1 VSITTSFVRLLAAAA
16 IVAAAAAASG
26 HGSSGIVDLGEIDA
40 RVDAQLEATSGAERR
55 AYVRLARVIRRES
68 RSSKGVVDDVKKLEA
83 VLRACDGP
91 LDHDDVLRAALAAP
105 ETQVDT
111 YLADEPGDL
120 AVAALRLER
129 ARDRAS
135 VEAALGGVSAFYADA
150 VGLRLAGN
158 ETSML
163 MAYHNAGVGLANA
176 GSLVRH
182 LLKRQARRGVPG
194 QPVAKGPPGT
204 IDTFAGSGVP
214 GAGGDGGGALDASFY
229 FPMDVAGD
237 PTTGLVHV
245 CDYNNH
251 RIRFIDAGGK
261 VRTLLAS
268 TLFPAPPGVPTAPLD
283 HPAGISFDAAT
294 GALYVAGWHG
304 QAIVRMPASRDSAEV
319 VGGGGGGDTGDGGPV
334 ADAQF
339 DFPSCVVI
347 DGQGGWYVADQFNQR
362 VRHVDP
368 SGVVH
373 PFAGTGTAG
382 FSGDGEAAALA
393 ELSFPA
399 DAAGAPAGKIALS
412 PDESTLYIADTAN
425 HRVRAVD
432 LASGVIT
439 TLAGDGEEGSLGDG
453 GLAAAAQLDEPV
465 DVDCDADGNV
475 YVCDS
480 GGSVVRRIDVI
491 AKTISTV
498 TGVPNVTG
506 YSGDGHAATLAR
518 LDRPSGIW
526 LDRVRG
532 RLYVADTGNNVIR
545 VVWE

>member
-1 VSITTSFVRLLAAAA
+1 VSITGSTVRLFAAATILVAAA
-16 IVAAAAAASG
+16 IASG
-26 HGSSGIVDLGEIDA
+26 HGSSGIVDLGEIDV

-55 AYVRLARVIRRES
+55 AYLRLARVIRRES
-68 RSSKGVVDDVKKLEA
+68 RSSNGVADDVKKLLA

-91 LDHDDVLRAALAAP
+91 LADDDVLRAALAAP
-105 ETQVDT
+105 EAQVDA
-111 YLADEPGDL
+111 YLADEPGDV

-129 ARDRAS
+129 ARDRES
-135 VEAALGGVSAFYADA
+135 VEAALDGVAAFYADA
-150 VGLRLAGN
+150 VALRLAGN
-158 ETSML
+158 EPGML
-163 MAYHNAGVGLANA
+163 MAYRNAGGGLARA
-176 GSLVRH
+176 ARLVQH
-182 LLKRQARRGVPG
+182 FLARQARRGVPG
-194 QPVAKGPPGT
+194 QPVAKGPRGT
-204 IDTFAGSGVP
+204 IDTFAGSGLS
-214 GAGGDGGGALDASFY
+214 GATGDGGGALDASFY

-268 TLFPAPPGVPTAPLD
+268 TLYPAPPGLPLAPLD
-283 HPAGISFDAAT
+283 HPAGVSFDAAT
-294 GALYVAGWHG
+294 GALYVAGWHA
-304 QAIVRMPASRDSAEV
+304 QAIVRMPASRDSAAV
-319 VGGGGGGDTGDGGPV
+319 VGGGVEGDAGDGGPV

-339 DFPSCVVI
+339 DYPSCVVI

-362 VRHVDP
+362 VRYVDP

-382 FSGDGEAAALA
+382 FSGDGEAAVAA

-412 PDESTLYIADTAN
+412 PDESTLYVADTAN

-432 LASGVIT
+432 IASGVIT
-439 TLAGDGEEGSLGDG
+439 TLAGNGEEGSLGDG
-453 GLAAAAQLDEPV
+453 GLAKDAQLDEPV
-465 DVDCDADGNV
+465 DVDCDAAGNV

-480 GGSVVRRIDVI
+480 GGSVVRRIDV
-491 AKTISTV
+491 ALKTISTV
-498 TGVPNVTG
+498 AGVPNVTG
-506 YSGDGHAATLAR
+506 FSGDGHSATLAR

-532 RLYVADTGNNVIR
+532 RLYVADTGNNVVR